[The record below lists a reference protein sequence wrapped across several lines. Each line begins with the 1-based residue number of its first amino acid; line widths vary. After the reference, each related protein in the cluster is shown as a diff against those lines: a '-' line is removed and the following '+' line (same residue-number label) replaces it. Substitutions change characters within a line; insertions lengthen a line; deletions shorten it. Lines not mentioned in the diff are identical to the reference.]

1 LNAIGKEEEQLSSLG
16 LRSPDILGLGYT
28 VEPISF
34 AAAGCG
40 LGFELL
46 AGVRVGYFLAVFVAD
61 NEAALEAAF
70 EVEEPILICWIA
82 V

>member
-1 LNAIGKEEEQLSSLG
+1 M
-16 LRSPDILGLGYT
+16 LGLGYT
-28 VEPISF
+28 FGPAAF

-61 NEAALEAAF
+61 NAAAF
-70 EVEEPILICWIA
+70 EAPLEAEEPILIC
-82 V
+82 